1 MRKVLNDEF
10 SVTLTNFT
18 DLNDQFSYFVKT
30 LNIPKGLFIPRKK
43 CFIYSRNHIKLDKT
57 AKSKLRKK
65 SKDYGNSTSKQRTPK
80 LTLTLRELVVN

>member
-1 MRKVLNDEF
+1 MRKILNDEF

-30 LNIPKGLFIPRKK
+30 LSIPKGLFIPRKK
-43 CFIYSRNHIKLDKT
+43 CFIYPRNHIKLDKT

-80 LTLTLRELVVN
+80 LTLTLRELAVN